1 MRKSGQ
7 EEKESRRQSQE
18 GSQEENHQ
26 EEEIGAIPHK
36 VAGKDLRGK
45 GVRKG
50 GNEEESCSK
59 EDKGQGC
66 PQEEEEIGVPR
77 WGEVPPAVFIVL

>member
-1 MRKSGQ
+1 M
-7 EEKESRRQSQE
+7 
-18 GSQEENHQ
+18 
-26 EEEIGAIPHK
+26 
-36 VAGKDLRGK
+36 
-45 GVRKG
+45 RKG

-59 EDKGQGC
+59 EDEGQGC